1 MNTDDIMDKLLE
13 RIESMASGAGFTH
26 NELYLIIKLCVCELK
41 LHAVLSEVSD
51 VTANVDAVNKIMT
64 GAFSHE
70 VGLVKVIVGNVLG
83 DLDVP
88 VCRQR
93 ITYQDAKQTLRK
105 LTKLITKYL
114 IAVSTGADDAD
125 TDKDVKDLLIEG
137 KDLGTV

>member
-1 MNTDDIMDKLLE
+1 MC
-13 RIESMASGAGFTH
+13 FT
-26 NELYLIIKLCVCELK
+26 IRQAPCR
-41 LHAVLSEVSD
+41 
-51 VTANVDAVNKIMT
+51 T
-64 GAFSHE
+64 F
-70 VGLVKVIVGNVLG
+70 GNVIG

-88 VCRQR
+88 VMRQR
-93 ITYQDAKQTLRK
+93 ITYQEAKQTLRK